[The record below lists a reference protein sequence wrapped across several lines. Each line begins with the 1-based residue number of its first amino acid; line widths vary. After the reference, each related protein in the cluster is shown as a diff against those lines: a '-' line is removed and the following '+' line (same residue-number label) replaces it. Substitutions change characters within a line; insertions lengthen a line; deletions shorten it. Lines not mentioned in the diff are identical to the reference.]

1 MNRYGLIGEKLDHSF
16 SATYFNDRFSKEGLT
31 DHVYDLFE
39 LESIDAFKELISS
52 TPELKGL
59 NVTIPFKE
67 QIIPF
72 LDDVDDLAKHIGAVN
87 TIKIENGKTKGYN
100 TDAYGF
106 KASIRPFLENKH
118 ERALILGTGG
128 AAKAV
133 ASVLSEIGIQ
143 VFFASR
149 NPVIQNAFAYKD
161 LNEAIVNAC
170 LMIVNCTPVGMHP
183 NEDSSPALP
192 TSFLGKN
199 HFVVDLIYNPEE
211 TLLLREAKKQGAMIL
226 NGADMLRFQAEEAWR
241 IWQF

>member
-1 MNRYGLIGEKLDHSF
+1 MNRYGLIGEKLGHSF
-16 SATYFNDRFSKEGLT
+16 SATYFNDRFAKEGLT
-31 DHVYDLFE
+31 DYVYDLYE
-39 LESIDAFKELISS
+39 LESIDAFTELISS

-59 NVTIPFKE
+59 NVTTPFKE

-72 LDDVDDLAKHIGAVN
+72 LDDVDDLAKRIGAVN

-183 NEDSSPALP
+183 NEDSAPALT
-192 TSFLGKN
+192 TSILGKN

-211 TLLLREAKKQGAMIL
+211 TLLLREAKKQGAMVL

-241 IWQF
+241 IWQS